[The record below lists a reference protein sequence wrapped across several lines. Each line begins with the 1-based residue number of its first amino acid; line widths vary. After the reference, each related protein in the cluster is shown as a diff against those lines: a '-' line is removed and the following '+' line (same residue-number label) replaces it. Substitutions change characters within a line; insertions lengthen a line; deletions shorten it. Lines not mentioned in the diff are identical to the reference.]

1 MEKPVE
7 TGIQGVQEGF
17 SPRPLTQNPQI
28 IIHSLHML
36 LLRELVLKLKC

>member
-7 TGIQGVQEGF
+7 TGIQGVQGF

-36 LLRELVLKLKC
+36 LPRELVLKLK